1 MSLPIIRDA
10 DVAGKRVLVRVDFNV
25 PLKDQL
31 ITDDSRIRASLPT
44 INDILDRGG
53 SVILA
58 SHLGRPKGKV
68 AEELRLTPI
77 AQRLGELLDRPV
89 KAVQDIIGPEA
100 RAAAGELQPG
110 EVLLLENLRFDP
122 GEEKN
127 DPEFARS
134 LASLADIYVN
144 DAFGA
149 AHRAHASTTGVA
161 AYLPSYIGFLM
172 EEELNSLG
180 KLLDHPERPFVAILG
195 GAKVTDKAGIIRSL
209 LDRVNTL
216 LLGGGISNTFAFAQG
231 TEIGKSLADREFA
244 EEAREILALAGEHGV
259 RVMLP
264 VDVVVSADVESAG
277 RTAPVSEIEADDSIF
292 DIGPETVTVY
302 AEVIEQA
309 GTVFWN
315 GPMGVF
321 EEPEFAQGTLGVA
334 RAVAASAAF
343 SVVGGGDSLAAIDQ
357 SGLADQI
364 DHLSTGGGASLEFLE
379 GQELPGVAA
388 IRRSQEPQ

>member
-25 PLKDQL
+25 PLKDQQ

-77 AQRLGELLDRPV
+77 AQRLGEQLDRPV
-89 KAVQDIIGPEA
+89 KAVQDITGPEA
-100 RAAAGELQPG
+100 QAAARELQPG
-110 EVLLLENLRFDP
+110 QVLLLENLRFDP

-161 AYLPSYIGFLM
+161 AYLPSYIGSLM
-172 EEELNSLG
+172 EKELNSLG
-180 KLLDHPERPFVAILG
+180 KLLDHPERPFVALLG

>member
-1 MSLPIIRDA
+1 MPLPTIRDA
-10 DVAGKRVLVRVDFNV
+10 DVAGKRVFVRADFNV
-25 PLKDQL
+25 PLKGQQ
-31 ITDDSRIRASLPT
+31 ITDDSRIRATLPT

-68 AEELRLTPI
+68 SEDLRLAPV
-77 AQRLGELLDRPV
+77 AQRLEELLNRPV
-89 KAVQDIIGPEA
+89 KAVQDISGPKA
-100 RAAAGELQPG
+100 QAAAQQLQRG
-110 EVLLLENLRFDP
+110 DILLLENLRFDP
-122 GEEKN
+122 GEEHN
-127 DPEFARS
+127 EQDLARS
-134 LASLADIYVN
+134 LASLADVYVN

-149 AHRAHASTTGVA
+149 AHRAHASTAGVA

-172 EEELNSLG
+172 EKELSILC
-180 KLLDHPERPFVAILG
+180 KLVEDPDRPFVAILG

-209 LDRVNTL
+209 LDRVNVL

-231 TEIGKSLADREFA
+231 QEIGKSLADREFA
-244 EEAREILALAGEHGV
+244 AEAREILAQADERGV

-264 VDVVVSADVESAG
+264 VDVVVSADVDSGG
-277 RTAPVSEIEADDSIF
+277 RTVSVSDIDADDSIF
-292 DIGPETVTVY
+292 DIGPETVMAY

-321 EEPEFAQGTLGVA
+321 EEPEFAQGTLGIA
-334 RAVAASAAF
+334 RAVAASNAF
-343 SVVGGGDSLAAIDQ
+343 SVIGGGDSLAAIDQ

-379 GQELPGVAA
+379 GPELPGVAA
-388 IRRSQEPQ
+388 MRRSQGSQ